1 MFLSRWRFIFIRCNI
16 KTFAAAFK
24 RVLLCGAVAFG
35 VWNDAVAGFER
46 VVHSPAL
53 WGKGLATAASRNT
66 EAVML
71 NPASAAGMPSY
82 YASVFYSPS
91 PFDLS
96 QLSNGGITAVVPFPS
111 FVTGLSILSSGF
123 SLYREFTGTA
133 TVAKSFFG
141 TLDVG
146 ANISVNHLSIARY
159 GSAATLSFDVGTSLE
174 IINDVRWGF
183 AFLNCTRS
191 TIGPTHDPLP
201 QIYLTGFEYSVMPH
215 ATAAV
220 DLVKDVRYPFSIRAG
235 TQFSPHEIL
244 DIRFGVSSAPSR
256 YYAGFGIRVMSL
268 YVDYSV
274 ATHAELGLTH
284 DIGIAFQF

>member
-16 KTFAAAFK
+16 KTFTAAFK
-24 RVLLCGAVAFG
+24 QLLLCGAVVFG
-35 VWNDAVAGFER
+35 AWSDAVAGFER
-46 VVHSPAL
+46 VVHSPTL
-53 WGKGLATAASRNT
+53 WGKGLATAASRNA

-71 NPASAAGMPSY
+71 NPASAAEMQSFQ
-82 YASVFYSPS
+82 ASVFYSPS
-91 PFDLS
+91 PFNLP
-96 QLSNGGITAVVPFPS
+96 QLSNGGITVVAPFSS
-111 FVTGLSILSSGF
+111 FVTGVSALSSGF

-133 TVAKSFFG
+133 TIAKSFFG

-159 GSAATLSFDVGTSLE
+159 GSTAAFSFDVGASLE
-174 IINDVRWGF
+174 IVNDLRWGF
-183 AFLNCTRS
+183 SLLNCTRS
-191 TIGPTHDPLP
+191 TIGSTHDPLP
-201 QIYLTGFEYSVMPH
+201 QIYLTGFEYTVMSR
-215 ATAAV
+215 AAV
-220 DLVKDVRYPFSIRAG
+220 AADLVKDVRYPFSIRAG

-256 YYAGFGIRVMSL
+256 YYAGFGVRVLSL